1 MKMVLLVGFMIL
13 CFAFALT
20 PTVCAQSTVFQQS
33 PSISAE
39 ANTVIVISAK
49 MPISP
54 NDPGSGGGGG
64 GVLK

>member
-20 PTVCAQSTVFQQS
+20 PTVCAQVTVLQS
-33 PSISAE
+33 QSIFVE
-39 ANTVIVISAK
+39 ANTVASINVK
-49 MPISP
+49 MPIVT

>member
-13 CFAFALT
+13 CFVFALT
-20 PTVCAQSTVFQQS
+20 PTVCAQSIVLQQS
-33 PSISAE
+33 QSISVE
-39 ANTVIVISAK
+39 ANAVTAISAK
-49 MPISP
+49 MPIFP

>member
-13 CFAFALT
+13 CFTFALT
-20 PTVCAQSTVFQQS
+20 PTVCAQITVLQS
-33 PSISAE
+33 QSISVE
-39 ANTVIVISAK
+39 ANTVTAISVK
-49 MPISP
+49 MPIFP

>member
-13 CFAFALT
+13 CFILALT
-20 PTVCAQSTVFQQS
+20 PTVCAQSIVLQQS
-33 PSISAE
+33 QSISVE
-39 ANTVIVISAK
+39 ANAVTAMSVK
-49 MPISP
+49 MPVFP